1 MGGLPVHSPEGRFYH
16 TVRATVELTR
26 RFGPPVRACSTILL
40 RVKPFRNSVGLARKN
55 NNVLHLFFSDL
66 LQPSNVHG
74 IMTLTFVCKTKMCG
88 RGFINFRLT
97 RIASKLTFV
106 S

>member
-40 RVKPFRNSVGLARKN
+40 RVKPFRNSVVLARKN
-55 NNVLHLFFSDL
+55 NNVLHLFLSDL
-66 LQPSNVHG
+66 LQPSNVPG
-74 IMTLTFVCKTKMCG
+74 TSTLTFFCKHKIFCPRSTN
-88 RGFINFRLT
+88 IRLT
-97 RIASKLTFV
+97 INP
-106 S
+106 